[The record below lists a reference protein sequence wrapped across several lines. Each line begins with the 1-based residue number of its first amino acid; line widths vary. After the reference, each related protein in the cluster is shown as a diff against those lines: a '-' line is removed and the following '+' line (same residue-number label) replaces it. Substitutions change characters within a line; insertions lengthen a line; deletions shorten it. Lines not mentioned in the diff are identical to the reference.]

1 MKNIM
6 VKKLFSAL
14 IICVLIAVSC
24 NKQVA
29 GKNMD
34 CELSKDSD
42 SIAWNDD
49 MKSDSTEAIP
59 LAMHFVDLGL
69 PSGTLWGSCNIGA
82 TNINKEGAR
91 YAWGEVSVKERYEW
105 DNYAFADSSFCDDS
119 GESIAITKYNVS
131 STEYS
136 NNFVTTCFKDGK
148 TTLEP
153 SDDIANVLYGGNI
166 PTKEQ
171 VKELASYCTLSY
183 DAQKQEIVI
192 IGKNS
197 NTIKMPVK
205 ACWTSSLYTKASDS
219 EKAVA
224 FIYSE
229 RFKRLESGEA
239 PRSYGFFIR
248 PVKKK

>member
-1 MKNIM
+1 M
-6 VKKLFSAL
+6 VRKIFSILYITIYVLFA
-14 IICVLIAVSC
+14 ISC
-24 NKQVA
+24 NKVA
-29 GKNMD
+29 TRGETD
-34 CELSKDSD
+34 CVISSDKDS
-42 SIAWNDD
+42 IG
-49 MKSDSTEAIP
+49 KIVKTEFDSTEAIP

-153 SDDIANVLYGGNI
+153 SDDIANALYGGNI
-166 PTKEQ
+166 PTEEQ

-248 PVKKK
+248 PVKKI